1 MEVCEMNDLYTYPI
15 NDYRIYLQ
23 HHGVQGQKWGVRNAE
38 WYPIA
43 AYKAHLARMGGNPKN
58 SARVRSNEGGI
69 FFKKK
74 KKKTPEPT
82 INDLKN
88 PRNVRT
94 LRSPYENEVRDN
106 IKTRQD
112 QIRKDNELMMKF
124 RNVQEK
130 MNKGEELS
138 ESDKVTYLR
147 YTDPDANKRYED
159 AVKAEN
165 KRIRDKNEKERL
177 NEKQKEIMSKGTL
190 DEILKL
196 AGIADNKE
204 VANAIRNRVDLTKAL
219 QEVGA
224 EEKSKFNKFIENADK
239 TVQVAKKVSEL
250 AREGYKAYDDSRKL
264 LQTLGF
270 IPKDS
275 NSTNIKGRN
284 LSEVSEKILKKAL
297 GGQLSTDEVKKYNDY
312 VNQIANLQRNAFGG
326 NNNSPN
332 AVNKQNNQSNQNIK
346 KDKQSGPESSNTS
359 NKSNNSNTS
368 NSSPSRDSRSMQDI
382 VNYAKGFTDNTTKD
396 REIEIAARKKLA
408 ESAQSNNGGRAKI
421 RDIVDYAKV
430 FNSKHG
436 ELSGTYVN
444 GIPDDKPTEHQIE
457 KYSKQREEEKK
468 KKKNKKK

>member
-1 MEVCEMNDLYTYPI
+1 MDELFNIYWPENDFRY
-15 NDYRIYLQ
+15 YLQ